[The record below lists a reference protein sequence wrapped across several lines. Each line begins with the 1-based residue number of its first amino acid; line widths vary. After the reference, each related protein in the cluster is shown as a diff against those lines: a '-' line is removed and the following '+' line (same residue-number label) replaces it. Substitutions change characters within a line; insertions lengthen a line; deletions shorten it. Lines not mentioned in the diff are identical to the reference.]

1 MIDFKRIF
9 IKSIR
14 TMAQTLVGVLPASGL
29 FWAWDWRPIV
39 SATIVSGVVCF
50 LMGIADTDNVV
61 YLEEHDESYVD
72 DPDDDEIIEH

>member
-14 TMAQTLVGVLPASGL
+14 TMAQTLVGVIPASGL
-29 FWAWDWRPIV
+29 FWSWDWKPIV

-50 LMGIADTDNVV
+50 LMGVADMDNVV
-61 YLEEHDESYVD
+61 YLEEGDVDLID
-72 DPDDDEIIEH
+72 DPEEDEVLPE